1 MSDRASAG
9 IFSAI
14 FEYLAVDPT
23 PRAIEFAGELWR
35 RSWDYDFGYSQL
47 VCDGALIALGLAK
60 AITRVA
66 RPVAPVSL
74 RGRQHWDN
82 GGGHSLGA
90 DCARVRLIGWSAPEA
105 EALAGP
111 KEAP

>member
-35 RSWDYDFGYSQL
+35 RSWDYDFSYSQL
-47 VCDGALIALGLAK
+47 GCDGALIALGLAK
-60 AITRVA
+60 AITDDDGDHVIYI
-66 RPVAPVSL
+66 
-74 RGRQHWDN
+74 
-82 GGGHSLGA
+82 GGDHEDAS
-90 DCARVRLIGWSAPEA
+90 
-105 EALAGP
+105 
-111 KEAP
+111 